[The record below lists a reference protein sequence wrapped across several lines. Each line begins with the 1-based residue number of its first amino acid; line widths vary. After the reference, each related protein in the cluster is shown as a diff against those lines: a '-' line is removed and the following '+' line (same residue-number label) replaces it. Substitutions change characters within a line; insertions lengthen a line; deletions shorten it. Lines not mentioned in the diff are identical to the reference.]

1 MLKQKEKEYADYI
14 NSLNPEDLEHDEE
27 QDIELIDL
35 LDEKIWIKLQIIS

>member
-1 MLKQKEKEYADYI
+1 VLKQKEKEYADYI

-35 LDEKIWIKLQIIS
+35 LDEKI

>member
-1 MLKQKEKEYADYI
+1 MLKQKEKEYTDYI

>member
-1 MLKQKEKEYADYI
+1 VLKQKEKI

-35 LDEKIWIKLQIIS
+35 LDEKI